1 MYHFNAFISYKHADL
16 DNKVAESIIRDLERY
31 RIPRKIRKSTGI
43 KKIDRVFRDKDE
55 LPITSD
61 LNDTISQALI
71 NSDFLIVICS
81 TNTKK
86 STWVERE
93 IEFFLQHHSINNV
106 MTVLADGE
114 PYDVIPKILLSGK
127 KEVTDEN
134 GEVKT
139 VDVPYEPLSCDY
151 RLPYKKAKARELPR
165 LVAAII
171 GCPYDELIDR
181 QRQYKMQRMTAISTG
196 MIALSLGFA
205 GYMYYSNT
213 LIHKNFLESLRSQSK
228 YLANESMKQLEN
240 YNRIEALQLALE
252 ALPKDEKDERPVT
265 AEAEKAITESLFAYS
280 PLSGMSVGALWNY
293 VMPNTVSDFKLCEDR
308 SKLAIIDISAD
319 VIVFDTK
326 THEEL
331 LNLSDYEDSINEISF
346 IDNNTLLVTKD
357 KSISAYN
364 LDDGSCL
371 WTNSD
376 DRVSYSLCSYSF
388 SEGEILLVDSDGNF
402 TEISTKDGSIL
413 KVHSVVEKLEEL
425 KEPSDDEDSYSY
437 IYLTKT
443 ALSEDCKRIAF
454 CATDS
459 SDFSNPVKSIN
470 EYNFETGDFVSA
482 PIENESVMLMR
493 YFGDNIYLSCNPD
506 DSEGN
511 SKIWGYSY
519 ITDSHNKIRCLS
531 SGDLIQK
538 WEDDMVNTDIT
549 INYGFLP
556 MVNGQMAYYEGN
568 ITRIWDNETGELVLE
583 RRLNDSIIDASDL
596 DENGEP
602 IYITYGGCIAS
613 VSKGEGRNGIDLIQK
628 FTGDLVD
635 IDYGLQTYAH
645 GYTSNEIIC
654 YGLAVYDEDWKKI
667 ETPDAI
673 NMNSN
678 ENYIDD
684 DVLAIMTTDGG
695 EGTDITIFDPNSR
708 SYVGKVNVAKDVK
721 PYYFELLGSFD
732 GKLYIASD
740 SDGKLKLLGIDYS
753 SLEVTEEILDDDYG
767 LLDLV
772 CHLSGDKLLYCK
784 EPDYEH
790 CLLVERDMRTKEE
803 KTYDLPHD
811 LYSNLFYDSKSQT
824 GFICGSINVI
834 FDLATKTITPVEFE
848 ESWLESKKACIS
860 SDGSTIAVTNN
871 TNFKL
876 INKKGEAL
884 SEFSCKNVLPQGLS
898 FYKNGDSKELLLV
911 HYDNGRLLRYSID
924 TGELV
929 GTSDTSITDN
939 QEEANISYKEG
950 DNKLYLSV
958 GGAMEV
964 IETDTWLAQIYMEN
978 SLGHHEASDTFFSY
992 SYSNKTEG
1000 SYVGCFEHYSI
1011 NDLIQKAKKVLNGV
1025 ELSDEK
1031 KSMYG
1036 IAD

>member
-1 MYHFNAFISYKHADL
+1 M
-16 DNKVAESIIRDLERY
+16 
-31 RIPRKIRKSTGI
+31 
-43 KKIDRVFRDKDE
+43 
-55 LPITSD
+55 
-61 LNDTISQALI
+61 
-71 NSDFLIVICS
+71 
-81 TNTKK
+81 
-86 STWVERE
+86 
-93 IEFFLQHHSINNV
+93 
-106 MTVLADGE
+106 
-114 PYDVIPKILLSGK
+114 
-127 KEVTDEN
+127 
-134 GEVKT
+134 
-139 VDVPYEPLSCDY
+139 
-151 RLPYKKAKARELPR
+151 
-165 LVAAII
+165 
-171 GCPYDELIDR
+171 
-181 QRQYKMQRMTAISTG
+181 
-196 MIALSLGFA
+196 
-205 GYMYYSNT
+205 
-213 LIHKNFLESLRSQSK
+213 
-228 YLANESMKQLEN
+228 
-240 YNRIEALQLALE
+240 
-252 ALPKDEKDERPVT
+252 
-265 AEAEKAITESLFAYS
+265 
-280 PLSGMSVGALWNY
+280 
-293 VMPNTVSDFKLCEDR
+293 
-308 SKLAIIDISAD
+308 
-319 VIVFDTK
+319 
-326 THEEL
+326 
-331 LNLSDYEDSINEISF
+331 
-346 IDNNTLLVTKD
+346 
-357 KSISAYN
+357 
-364 LDDGSCL
+364 
-371 WTNSD
+371 
-376 DRVSYSLCSYSF
+376 
-388 SEGEILLVDSDGNF
+388 
-402 TEISTKDGSIL
+402 
-413 KVHSVVEKLEEL
+413 
-425 KEPSDDEDSYSY
+425 
-437 IYLTKT
+437 
-443 ALSEDCKRIAF
+443 
-454 CATDS
+454 
-459 SDFSNPVKSIN
+459 
-470 EYNFETGDFVSA
+470 
-482 PIENESVMLMR
+482 
-493 YFGDNIYLSCNPD
+493 
-506 DSEGN
+506 
-511 SKIWGYSY
+511 
-519 ITDSHNKIRCLS
+519 
-531 SGDLIQK
+531 
-538 WEDDMVNTDIT
+538 
-549 INYGFLP
+549 
-556 MVNGQMAYYEGN
+556 
-568 ITRIWDNETGELVLE
+568 
-583 RRLNDSIIDASDL
+583 
-596 DENGEP
+596 
-602 IYITYGGCIAS
+602 
-613 VSKGEGRNGIDLIQK
+613 
-628 FTGDLVD
+628 D

-876 INKKGEAL
+876 INKKGEVL